1 MAMEQLRWHGERGDL
16 DSPIMLAAFVRK
28 NGFGTTA
35 VAALTHLVTAN
46 HGELIAEIEPEDFF
60 DFTVASPMLER
71 RDDERV
77 LVWPQNRIHRLRP
90 AGASR
95 DVLVLLG
102 TEPHLHWGGFAQ
114 ALQQFISETG
124 VGELV
129 LVSSWPGAL
138 PHTRPVFLRVTTED
152 ADLAERLGRAALPL
166 DYVGPV
172 DFGTTLLMR
181 LGASVRSARLSA
193 IVPNYLGVVPNPL
206 AMVALIET
214 CDRLCQTRT
223 DLDAIR
229 ELAEQV
235 LAKADEAVRESSEL
249 AEALRQME
257 DEYDRM
263 VADSA
268 SRSRGAD
275 DDEDS
280 LPSPDELL
288 RDVEAFLNQERDA
301 PP

>member
-1 MAMEQLRWHGERGDL
+1 MAAEHLRWHGERRAL
-16 DSPIMLAAFVRK
+16 EAPIMLAAFVRK

-46 HGELIAEIEPEDFF
+46 HGELIAEIEPEDFY

-71 RDDERV
+71 RDDQRV

-90 AGASR
+90 AGGSR
-95 DVLVLLG
+95 DILVLLG
-102 TEPHLHWGGFAQ
+102 TEPHLHWGGFAG
-114 ALQQFISETG
+114 ALDQFISETG

-152 ADLAERLGRAALPL
+152 ADLAERLGRSPAPL

-206 AMVALIET
+206 AIVAVIEA
-214 CDRLCQTRT
+214 CDRLCRTRT

-249 AEALRQME
+249 AEALRRME
-257 DEYDRM
+257 EEYDAM

-268 SRSRGAD
+268 SRSPSAD
-275 DDEDS
+275 EDEDS